1 MLFRSAN
8 TGTGFS
14 FANYNAHEMMKTI
27 DYALKV
33 YDDSKAWR
41 QIMIRAMN
49 AKLDWDASADQYL
62 KVFNSLMG

>member
-1 MLFRSAN
+1 
-8 TGTGFS
+8 
-14 FANYNAHEMMKTI
+14 MMRTI

-33 YDDSKAWR
+33 YDNAPDAWR

-62 KVFNSLMG
+62 KVFNSLME